1 MGCGGVECNI
11 QVWVSGSENDVS
23 IQPVGAGITAE
34 QRALVD
40 RFIAAYN
47 AIDHALRRM
56 LDLPNEVGFSRA
68 VRMQMEQKPTWKDG
82 QALLRYAELRNVLV
96 HEPQVP
102 NGYLSIPVASVVADI
117 EAIRDRL
124 LNPQRVYP
132 AYQRDVVTVAPQDT
146 LDTVLALI
154 KERDYS
160 QFPVYDADV
169 FHGLLTEN
177 GITRWLA
184 HHLELLGGMTMVEF
198 DDHRVEHV
206 LATEEA
212 RQNIDFVARTALLDE
227 VESLFAHNP
236 TLEAVLI
243 THSGRSSEKPLGI
256 ITAFDVSRLGP

>member
-1 MGCGGVECNI
+1 MTA
-11 QVWVSGSENDVS
+11 
-23 IQPVGAGITAE
+23 QPAGAGVTEE

-47 AIDHALRRM
+47 AIDHALRGK

-68 VRMQMEQKPTWKDG
+68 VRMQMEQKPSWKDG

-102 NGYLSIPVASVVADI
+102 NGYLSIPVESVVADI

-132 AYQRDVVTVAPQDT
+132 AYQRGVVTVTPDET

-160 QFPVYDADV
+160 QFPVYDAD
-169 FHGLLTEN
+169 FTFRGLLTEN

-184 HHLELLGGMTMVEF
+184 HHLDLLGGTTLVEF

-212 RQNIDFVARTALLDE
+212 RRNIDFVARTALLDE
-227 VESLFAHNP
+227 VESLFAQNP